1 MKLNCKN
8 FVVTGFFWPVVGK
21 MIESFVLRSRC
32 IQGTSRFSKIASFVV
47 RQAPL
52 IASIVSSF

>member
-32 IQGTSRFSKIASFVV
+32 IQGTSRF
-47 RQAPL
+47 
-52 IASIVSSF
+52 